1 MEANKATPSAG
12 KLVLLIGPSG
22 VGKSTILK
30 AIRKTHPEFHYPRSA
45 TTRTRRPG
53 EGDEFYHFVTNSE
66 FQDLLN
72 NKKLLEY
79 AIVHGGDHYG
89 TMVDEIIPFIKL
101 GKIVVRE
108 VDVQGFVSIQN
119 NPNFL
124 PETKHRLQSI
134 FIMPEHREALV
145 NRIRNRA
152 PISDDELQ
160 RRLHSMDKELKYADH
175 CTNVV
180 LNKDGKLEETV
191 KEVENLILNG

>member
-22 VGKSTILK
+22 VGKSTVLK

-45 TTRTRRPG
+45 TTRPRRQG
-53 EGDEFYHFVTNSE
+53 EGDEFYHFVSEKE
-66 FQDLLN
+66 FQNLLDE
-72 NKKLLEY
+72 KKLLEY

-89 TMVDEIIPFIKL
+89 TMVDEIIPFIKQ
-101 GKIVVRE
+101 GKIVLRE

-134 FIMPEHREALV
+134 FIMPEHQEQLKD
-145 NRIRNRA
+145 RIRNRA
-152 PISDDELQ
+152 PISEDELH
-160 RRLHSMDKELKYADH
+160 RRLLSVEKELKYADH

-180 LNKDGKLEETV
+180 VNKDGQLADTI
-191 KEVENLILNG
+191 KEVEALILE